1 MVQGRSGAAQV
12 VVRSSIADELSAD
25 PTEAKKAL
33 ETIDIRML
41 NRPMGLLNHRLY
53 NALIAFAQ
61 SVPKPDD
68 NVFAFPLD
76 EIMDMIGMGSS
87 NNVEHFV
94 ETADQLMNFRVY
106 YNALSRTEQ
115 AGPQRS
121 LPMTGQGAETA
132 PKRRGRRPKGLE
144 APPELDADQ
153 LIASIKV
160 HSARNLIAVEF
171 PNKVRELILRPE
183 FYKVINLEKQK
194 LFSSRAALALYE
206 YTLRYAGERA
216 TPWLRWEDYSVLLS
230 GNTEPHKTYR
240 EFSKLLMR
248 AVEQVNTHH
257 DTHQVQVEVTKKGAR
272 AIDKVRI
279 AILLRHQANL
289 PLDAVPEPSAALLR
303 AIGELGIAP
312 EAALNVARAHPSGY
326 LAAQI
331 SYVRSMQKKGRV
343 RTAAAYFRQAINAN
357 YANWKEGDP
366 EPPLELAVL
375 QTAERPVSP
384 KPPADPIADEQ
395 ARALA
400 EATRRL
406 EDWLN
411 GLSVDE
417 RAALEAKWLKTVI
430 MSGIRNGYAREG
442 MKHPMARSDYYR
454 WLRDSDHYP
463 QSDSAEP
470 DRANGAAP

>member
-1 MVQGRSGAAQV
+1 MVPPRSSVAQV
-12 VVRSSIADELSAD
+12 VVRSDIADEMAAD
-25 PTEAKKAL
+25 PLAAKKAL

-61 SVPKPDD
+61 SVPKPQD

-106 YNALSRTEQ
+106 YNALTRTEQ
-115 AGPQRS
+115 PSPARS
-121 LPMTGQGAETA
+121 IPMAGQGGEAS

-153 LIASIKV
+153 LVASIKV

-257 DTHQVQVEVTKKGAR
+257 DTHHVQVEVTKKGAR

-279 AILLRHQANL
+279 SILLRHQANL
-289 PLDAVPEPSAALLR
+289 PLESIPEPSPALLR
-303 AIGELGIAP
+303 AISDLGIPQDAS
-312 EAALNVARAHPSGY
+312 LNIARAHPTGY
-326 LAAQI
+326 VIAQI
-331 SYVRSMQKKGRV
+331 NYVRAMQTKGRV
-343 RTAAAYFRQAINAN
+343 RTPSAYLRQALNAN
-357 YANWKEGDP
+357 YANWREGDP
-366 EPPLELAVL
+366 EPMLEAGQV
-375 QTAERPVSP
+375 QPAATRPA
-384 KPPADPIADEQ
+384 PPQPVADRVADEQ

-400 EATRRL
+400 QSTRLL

-411 GLSVDE
+411 GLTAE
-417 RAALEAKWLKTVI
+417 QRAELEAKWLRTVI
-430 MSGIRNGYAREG
+430 MNGIRNGYSREG
-442 MKHPMARSDYYR
+442 MKHPLARSDYYR
-454 WLRDSDHYP
+454 WLRDSDHFP
-463 QSDSAEP
+463 SVDV
-470 DRANGAAP
+470 

>member
-1 MVQGRSGAAQV
+1 MATTRQAPAAQV
-12 VVRSSIADELSAD
+12 IVRSSIADELTAD
-25 PTEAKKAL
+25 PVEAKKAL
-33 ETIDIRML
+33 ETIDIRLL

-61 SVPKPDD
+61 SVPKPAD

-115 AGPQRS
+115 TGPQRTIP
-121 LPMTGQGAETA
+121 LAGQGGEPA
-132 PKRRGRRPKGLE
+132 PKKRGRRPKGYE

-257 DTHQVQVEVTKKGAR
+257 DTHQVQIEVTKKGAR
-272 AIDKVRI
+272 AIDKVRA
-279 AILLRHQANL
+279 AILLKHQANL
-289 PLDAVPEPSAALLR
+289 PLESIPEPSPVLLR
-303 AIGELGIAP
+303 ALTDLGIAAG
-312 EAALNVARAHPSGY
+312 AALNMARAHPAAY
-326 LAAQI
+326 LVAQLN
-331 SYVRSMQKKGRV
+331 YLRTMQRKGRV
-343 RTAAAYFRQAINAN
+343 RTPAAYFRQALNAN
-357 YANWKEGDP
+357 YANWQQGDA
-366 EPPLELAVL
+366 EQQHELDVGLPA
-375 QTAERPVSP
+375 AAAPAAKSP
-384 KPPADPIADEQ
+384 TLPADPRGDEQ
-395 ARALA
+395 ARVIAA
-400 EATRRL
+400 ETR
-406 EDWLN
+406 
-411 GLSVDE
+411 
-417 RAALEAKWLKTVI
+417 ALESWLGTLAPERRSELEARWLKTVI
-430 MSGIRNGYAREG
+430 MSGIRNGYQREG
-442 MKHPMARSDYYR
+442 MKHPLARSDYYR
-454 WLRDSDHYP
+454 WLRDSDHFP
-463 QSDSAEP
+463 QQEP
-470 DRANGAAP
+470 